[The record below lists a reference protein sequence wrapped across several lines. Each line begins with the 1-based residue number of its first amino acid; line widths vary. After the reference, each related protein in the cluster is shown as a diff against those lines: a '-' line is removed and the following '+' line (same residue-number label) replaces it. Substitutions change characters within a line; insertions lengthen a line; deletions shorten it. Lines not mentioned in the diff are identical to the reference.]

1 MAEAQR
7 EGKETRDSR
16 VSRDA
21 DSFKADSRGSHGADS
36 RGAEPRE
43 VAQIRPTAIT
53 WEAEE
58 YVQAEKNTGWYV
70 GLIFVALV
78 LILVAVLLKQWTFI
92 AVVVVSVLA
101 LIVFSVRPPRK
112 LKYKLD
118 TQGLREGERKYLFR
132 DFRAFG
138 ILNEGKHFAIVL
150 TPKKRLGG
158 RITVYFPEEQGEE
171 IVDAFGVRLPM
182 EEVKLDVVDRIVRF
196 LRI

>member
-1 MAEAQR
+1 MAEEEAII
-7 EGKETRDSR
+7 K
-16 VSRDA
+16 
-21 DSFKADSRGSHGADS
+21 
-36 RGAEPRE
+36 
-43 VAQIRPTAIT
+43 PTAIT

-58 YVQAEKNTGWYV
+58 YVQTEKNAGWYV
-70 GLIFVALV
+70 GLVVVALV
-78 LILVAVLLKQWTFI
+78 FILVAIFFKQWTFI

-118 TQGLREGERKYLFR
+118 SRGLSEGDRKYLFK

-138 ILNEGKHFAIVL
+138 VLNEGTHFAIVL
-150 TPKKRLGG
+150 TPKKRFGG
-158 RITVYFPEEQGEE
+158 RITVYFPEEKGEE

-182 EEVKLDVVDRIVRF
+182 EEVKLDVVDKIVRF